1 MSINV
6 AIDGPAGAGKSTISR
21 RAAKELGFIYV
32 DTGALYRTVGLNA
45 IRTGVNLDSPEEIAE
60 SVKGI
65 SVDLGY
71 ENGEQSV
78 FLNGE
83 NVSAFIRT
91 PEASMAASRVSAVPA
106 VREFLFGLQQDIAA
120 KNDCV
125 MDGRDIGTVVLP
137 HAQVKIFLTASA
149 EERARR
155 RYKEL
160 MEKGEKV
167 EYEKVLAEMKERD
180 YNDSNRAI
188 APLKAA
194 PDAITV
200 DTTELTLEES
210 IEKTADPAYAT
221 AVGIL
226 LKGAEQGA
234 CAFVERPAARPAEQ
248 QGFRPPQPQP
258 APEFRHTPRF
268 QQPVQAPPAA
278 PAAEEAEEDAAAS
291 GGEETPV
298 IESKRKR
305 NWSSIFQKT
314 FDKINSSFT
323 AAEDE
328 EI

>member
-1 MSINV
+1 MRLNKDTRKEKYYVNQCCDRRPRRS
-6 AIDGPAGAGKSTISR
+6 GQEYHSR

-210 IEKTADPAYAT
+210 IEK
-221 AVGIL
+221 I
-226 LKGAEQGA
+226 KM
-234 CAFVERPAARPAEQ
+234 
-248 QGFRPPQPQP
+248 
-258 APEFRHTPRF
+258 
-268 QQPVQAPPAA
+268 
-278 PAAEEAEEDAAAS
+278 
-291 GGEETPV
+291 
-298 IESKRKR
+298 
-305 NWSSIFQKT
+305 
-314 FDKINSSFT
+314 
-323 AAEDE
+323 
-328 EI
+328 